1 MLLYVIKKPHK
12 VVTNNEGNN
21 TSTNLQRKELKI
33 SWLHKS
39 LYICNVSDWSLP
51 MKETQYTWLVS
62 QNVKAWKIVLYCKFN
77 KSEGISCILHQ
88 QGQAQLLKKKTGRK
102 SVKKNSGKVAKFVY
116 LVVQTCKCSPKKCPQ
131 HVFLFLKLFANIWRG
146 LMIRYPFVIIVQQR
160 RKKITIETCYRK
172 WLAGTNRA

>member
-1 MLLYVIKKPHK
+1 MCK
-12 VVTNNEGNN
+12 
-21 TSTNLQRKELKI
+21 
-33 SWLHKS
+33 
-39 LYICNVSDWSLP
+39 NVSDWSLP

-62 QNVKAWKIVLYCKFN
+62 QNVKAWKIVLYCNLINLRVFLLFFINEVRHNCSKRKQEK
-77 KSEGISCILHQ
+77 KSM
-88 QGQAQLLKKKTGRK
+88 
-102 SVKKNSGKVAKFVY
+102 KKNSGKVAKFLY

-146 LMIRYPFVIIVQQR
+146 LMIRYPFVVIVQQR

>member
-1 MLLYVIKKPHK
+1 MCK
-12 VVTNNEGNN
+12 
-21 TSTNLQRKELKI
+21 
-33 SWLHKS
+33 
-39 LYICNVSDWSLP
+39 NVSDWLFP

-62 QNVKAWKIVLYCKFN
+62 QNVKAWKIVLYCYLINLRVFLLFYINEVRHNCSKRKQEK
-77 KSEGISCILHQ
+77 KSM
-88 QGQAQLLKKKTGRK
+88 
-102 SVKKNSGKVAKFVY
+102 KKNSGKVAKFLY
-116 LVVQTCKCSPKKCPQ
+116 IVVQTCKCSPKKCPQ

>member
-1 MLLYVIKKPHK
+1 MLITSLRFIIYMHHIHVQKCFWLI
-12 VVTNNEGNN
+12 VTHEGN
-21 TSTNLQRKELKI
+21 TI
-33 SWLHKS
+33 H
-39 LYICNVSDWSLP
+39 
-51 MKETQYTWLVS
+51 WLVS

-88 QGQAQLLKKKTGRK
+88 WGQAQLLKKKTGKK
-102 SVKKNSGKVAKFVY
+102 SMKKNSGKVAKFLY

-131 HVFLFLKLFANIWRG
+131 HVFLFLKLFANIFEEDI
-146 LMIRYPFVIIVQQR
+146 IRYPFVIIVQQH